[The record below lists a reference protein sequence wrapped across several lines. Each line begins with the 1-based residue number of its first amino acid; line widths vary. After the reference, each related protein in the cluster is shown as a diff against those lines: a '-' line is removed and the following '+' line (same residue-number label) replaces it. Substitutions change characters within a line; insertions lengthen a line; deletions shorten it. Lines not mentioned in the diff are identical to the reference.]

1 MAAVSSTILSSA
13 RRRSGVNQQRGSLAT
28 LFPVGNDD
36 TSELGSVQLQQMLV
50 LARIGDHDEQK
61 ALVRELLL
69 HYDRDGDN
77 SLSAAERAEF
87 QRGAADS
94 RAPVDLMLDAHE
106 QMMRPSVAMQEI
118 AARAEER
125 LHVRSSYCSLFTLL
139 FNLTL
144 YLVILVLQ
152 RRPTEAYTVE
162 AAVRGAL
169 FTEGTATLSSDGRVK
184 PAISGAADFYR
195 WLDEAVLRPIW
206 VDPACGNSKCEPEEF
221 VGGFME
227 YGCPADCN
235 TVSAANMTNLT
246 LTFDFRQCSCS
257 RTADTDYLARVRDT
271 HWNLCLRDEPSICAF
286 ARTPSAPFGQ
296 NLALGSAQSV
306 LSRNITVFDAAWQ
319 VRLWVGKLGGTGEL
333 EAIADARPAVT
344 VHDTSQLLHSGAH
357 QLLLSAQGCNCS
369 APACT
374 GSFGEATQALA
385 FGVDNFHADAAAG
398 VRRPRSR
405 TLAAALR
412 LRLC

>member
-1 MAAVSSTILSSA
+1 M
-13 RRRSGVNQQRGSLAT
+13 G
-28 LFPVGNDD
+28 
-36 TSELGSVQLQQMLV
+36 ELDSVRLQQMLAQQQIGTHEEQAT
-50 LARIGDHDEQK
+50 LA
-61 ALVRELLL
+61 RELLR
-69 HYDRDGDN
+69 HYDRDGDDQ
-77 SLSAAERAEF
+77 LDAKEQAEF
-87 QRGAADS
+87 RREAADG

-106 QMMRPSVAMQEI
+106 QLIRPSVAMQEI

-125 LHVRSSYCSLFTLL
+125 LHARSSYCALFVFL
-139 FNLTL
+139 FNLVL
-144 YLVILVLQ
+144 YLVVLVLQ
-152 RRPTEAYTVE
+152 RRPTEAFTVE

-169 FTEGTATLSSDGRVK
+169 FTEGTATLASDGRVK
-184 PAISGAADFYR
+184 PTIGGAADFYR

-221 VGGFME
+221 AAGFMDF
-227 YGCPADCN
+227 GCAADCN

-246 LTFDFRQCSCS
+246 VTFDFRRCGCGSS
-257 RTADTDYLARVRDT
+257 SDHLERVRDT

-286 ARTPSAPFGQ
+286 ARTPAAPFGQ
-296 NLALGSAQSV
+296 NLALGSAEQV
-306 LSRNITVFDAAWQ
+306 VSRNITVFDAAWQ
-319 VRLWVGKLGGTGEL
+319 VRLWVGMLGGTGEL
-333 EAIADARPAVT
+333 ETFAEARPAVT

-357 QLLLSAQGCNCS
+357 KLLLSAQGCNCS

-405 TLAAALR
+405 TLTAAALR
-412 LRLC
+412 LRPRLC